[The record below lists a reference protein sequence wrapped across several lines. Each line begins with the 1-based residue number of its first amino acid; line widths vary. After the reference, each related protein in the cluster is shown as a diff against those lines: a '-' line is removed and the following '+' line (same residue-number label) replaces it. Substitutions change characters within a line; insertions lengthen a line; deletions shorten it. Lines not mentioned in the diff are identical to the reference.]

1 MRDAGGTRDSSGIS
15 HSDPA
20 SGITSPPHP
29 SPLNVYVKRMRS
41 LPLLAFVASLATTAR
56 AQVVSL
62 DEGSFTISR
71 AGNRVGRE
79 DFSIRSSST
88 TTGPMLVARG
98 VVSIGPRHIEPSQNT
113 DTSGSVINYNTT
125 VKEGGRDVV
134 KYSGVSARDHFQA
147 HTSRPEGES
156 SREFRLA
163 PGTVAVEDEVM
174 HQLWF
179 IARRGP
185 GAVVAVLAP
194 LRNVVENVHVELIG
208 NESITIDA
216 QEIAARHLR
225 LRTEGSG
232 VTRDVWLDPSGR
244 LLQVVVPATK
254 ILAVRDDPPR

>member
-1 MRDAGGTRDSSGIS
+1 
-15 HSDPA
+15 
-20 SGITSPPHP
+20 
-29 SPLNVYVKRMRS
+29 
-41 LPLLAFVASLATTAR
+41 
-56 AQVVSL
+56 VVSL

-88 TTGPMLVARG
+88 PAGPMLVARG
-98 VVSIGPRHIEPSQNT
+98 VVSIGARRIEPSQNT
-113 DTSGSVINYNTT
+113 DTSGGVLNYNTT

-134 KYSGVSARDHFQA
+134 TYSGKSARDHYQA

-185 GAVVAVLAP
+185 GAVVEVLSP
-194 LRNVVENVHVELIG
+194 LRNIVENVRVELVG
-208 NESITIDA
+208 NERITIDA
-216 QEIAARHLR
+216 QELPARHLR
-225 LRTEGSG
+225 LRTEGSA

-244 LLQVVVPATK
+244 LLQVVVPAAK

>member
-1 MRDAGGTRDSSGIS
+1 MRT
-15 HSDPA
+15 
-20 SGITSPPHP
+20 
-29 SPLNVYVKRMRS
+29 
-41 LPLLAFVASLATTAR
+41 LPLLAFVASLATTAH
-56 AQVVSL
+56 AQVISL

-88 TTGPMLVARG
+88 TAGGPMLVARG
-98 VVSIGPRHIEPSQNT
+98 VVSIGQRRIEPSQNA
-113 DTSGSVINYNTT
+113 DTSGGVLNYNTT

-134 KYSGVSARDHFQA
+134 VYSGKAARDHYQA

-179 IARRGP
+179 VARRGP
-185 GAVVAVLAP
+185 GAVVTVLAP
-194 LRNVVENVHVELIG
+194 LRNVIETVHVDLVGDEH
-208 NESITIDA
+208 ITIDG
-216 QEIAARHLR
+216 QELPARHLR

-244 LLQVVVPATK
+244 LLQVVVPAAK